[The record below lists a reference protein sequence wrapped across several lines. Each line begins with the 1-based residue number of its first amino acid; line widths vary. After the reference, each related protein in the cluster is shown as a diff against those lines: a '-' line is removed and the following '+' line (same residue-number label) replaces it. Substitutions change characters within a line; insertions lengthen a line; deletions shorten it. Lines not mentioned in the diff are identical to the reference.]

1 MKKILLFIFILVSFW
16 AKAQDSEYDN
26 VYIRDELYVRNST
39 IVDLIQSTPYIQ
51 DSIQIK
57 GYTIRFNESEGVHE
71 FLTAKSGVVWQG
83 ALEDLF
89 QVYNNTGASIPN
101 GTPVYFSGVNGDS
114 ILTIDYATSSNTI
127 KTLRFA
133 GVTTVTI
140 ANNDWGFAT
149 NRGKVRDMNTSAL
162 SQTGALFLSSD
173 SSFTNTK
180 PAYPDEVLII
190 GGVIKVGTTDGVIYV
205 NPSFALRRQFA
216 QRDYNFTSQGI
227 LAGTFYRGGFYD
239 VSTTDANLT
248 QASTTQ
254 TYGTASVAY
263 SAHPFIVAGGA
274 GTVDAG
280 VVGLRVTGTSIDD
293 NGTRTPS
300 DADTILT
307 DITSV
312 ALNEYYEAKKYLGT
326 VTYELI
332 VISGTPT
339 TYSFDFN
346 YGYAKYEDAGNRDFY
361 VAGIEIVGLAGSND
375 TGFDIE
381 LLFHKSTG
389 WTYAATGFVPGDGAV
404 ARWSTDMA
412 PEDNLGNGI
421 DFAWKRANLNQ
432 FINGDDSEGVLFR
445 ITTGSGNSVQS
456 MDMHITVALDQ

>member
-1 MKKILLFIFILVSFW
+1 MKKILLFIFILVNFW
-16 AKAQDSEYDN
+16 AKAQDSEFDN

-114 ILTIDYATSSNTI
+114 ILTIDYATSSNAI

-162 SQTGALFLSSD
+162 SQVGALFLSSD

-180 PAYPDEVLII
+180 PAYPDEVLVI

-332 VISGTPT
+332 IISGSPT

-389 WTYAATGFVPGDGAV
+389 WTYASTGFVPGDGAV